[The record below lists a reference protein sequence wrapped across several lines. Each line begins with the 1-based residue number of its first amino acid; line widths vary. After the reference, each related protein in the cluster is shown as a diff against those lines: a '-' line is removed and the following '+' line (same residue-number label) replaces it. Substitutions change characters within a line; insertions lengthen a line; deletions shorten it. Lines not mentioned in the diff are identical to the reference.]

1 MGMMGECSLGMG
13 LMGPTLLVLLGGLIG
28 GAVLRWREPAPGRG
42 ASGIIVDV
50 TEDRAMAL
58 LRERFARGEIDQAE
72 YERRRGTLAREEGWV

>member
-1 MGMMGECSLGMG
+1 MGVMGACPLGMG
-13 LMGPTLLVLLGGLIG
+13 LVGPTLLVLLGGLIG

-42 ASGIIVDV
+42 ASGVAVDA

-72 YERRRGTLAREEGWV
+72 YERRRGTLAREMGWV